1 MINAIIG
8 DVVRVQE
15 GEVILR
21 SGYVE
26 YTLSVSAQT
35 ASKLSNL
42 SLEEKKAVR
51 LLTVLVHREDSMSL
65 FGFSDE
71 AERGAFLQLQ
81 TVSGIGSKQA
91 LKILSGIS
99 VKHLAEALDTGNL
112 KLLSSIPGIGPK
124 TGQKMILALRNVLVF
139 EDEGLKAGM
148 QKLNGHDALAYV
160 RWRDDGRGDIGR
172 IERQQKFF
180 KALSSQALS
189 FSTVWKIPDLLQEL
203 NKHVKTDMKVQK
215 MLQIA
220 NRFKDLDN
228 IEITTYMVPGV
239 PDDVNY
245 GASYWIADEQ
255 ALQDVLEKIYDQKSK
270 NDSTGLAKK

>member
-15 GEVILR
+15 GDVTLR
-21 SGYVE
+21 AGYVE

-35 ASKLSNL
+35 TSKLSNL
-42 SLEEKKAVR
+42 SLEERKAVR

-65 FGFSDE
+65 FGFYDE
-71 AERGAFLQLQ
+71 AEREAFLQLQ

-139 EDEGLKAGM
+139 EDEGGKTGVERTQSKTGLWSDIVNALVDMGYDRRRVEEVIDGLSR
-148 QKLNGHDALAYV
+148 QEAEAIGSLSHHDA
-160 RWRDDGRGDIGR
+160 
-172 IERQQKFF
+172 EQ
-180 KALSSQALS
+180 
-189 FSTVWKIPDLLQEL
+189 LLFRSA
-203 NKHVKTDMKVQK
+203 VK
-215 MLQIA
+215 L
-220 NRFKDLDN
+220 L
-228 IEITTYMVPGV
+228 G
-239 PDDVNY
+239 
-245 GASYWIADEQ
+245 
-255 ALQDVLEKIYDQKSK
+255 
-270 NDSTGLAKK
+270 